1 MGSTLI
7 ITPVE
12 ELQEKINEMVS
23 SFRDT
28 TAIYVSLNKTQKS
41 VEKALLKAN
50 VKTDK
55 VFFIDCATNERT
67 TDDVLHINPRNL
79 DELAYSIKT
88 FVKSIQGRKSLLID
102 ALSTL
107 LIYNSENKVAAFI
120 KEIAEYSIHNDVEIV
135 ALSPQTKGEE
145 LLNKIFNFFDLV
157 VK

>member
-67 TDDVLHINPRNL
+67 TDDVLHINPLNL